1 VITSRTRMRVG
12 SATVVSRAAIAGI
25 AVVAT
30 LLSGCREVSRD
41 VYRPPTV
48 ALRNVR
54 VDGVGL
60 TGGSLR
66 VALLVRNPNFYPLS
80 TARMRYQ
87 LLVGDS
93 VVIASGVDSTQRRVA
108 SHDSTV
114 VELPVQVSWQ
124 GLSTAGR
131 TIAAS
136 GLVPYQ
142 LVGVITLDTPVGTH
156 DIPVNQRGRFAPLR
170 R

>member
-1 VITSRTRMRVG
+1 MKLISARRTRRL
-12 SATVVSRAAIAGI
+12 AIG
-25 AVVAT
+25 VLAT
-30 LLSGCREVSRD
+30 LLAGCRDVSRR
-41 VYRPPTV
+41 VWRPPTV
-48 ALRNVR
+48 ALRNVT

-80 TARMRYQ
+80 TAGMRYQ
-87 LLVGDS
+87 LFVGDS
-93 VVIASGVDSTQRRVA
+93 VPIASGVDSTHRRVA
-108 SHDSTV
+108 SNDSTV

-124 GLSTAGR
+124 GLSAAGT
-131 TIAAS
+131 TIAAN

-142 LVGVITLDTPVGTH
+142 LVGTITLDTPVGTH
-156 DIPVNQRGRFAPLR
+156 DIAVNQRGRFAPLR